1 MLQGHGSRLLCCIT
15 GMFALVPFYV
25 AMTYMVY
32 TNDESTLL
40 AHTIH
45 VVATLAMAYLTYASI
60 YYILRMMADMNKEQ
74 VLELALA
81 LALCKED
88 EDTDE
93 DVQIEASES

>member
-1 MLQGHGSRLLCCIT
+1 
-15 GMFALVPFYV
+15 MFALVPFYV

-40 AHTIH
+40 AHTVH

-60 YYILRMMADMNKEQ
+60 YYILRMVADMNKER
-74 VLELALA
+74 VLALA

-88 EDTDE
+88 EDMDE
-93 DVQIEASES
+93 NVQIEASES